1 MPVKELDVEL
11 TKRGLSKSVAK
22 DNKLLKLGLPTDKL
36 NMWRKMKVSELTQEL
51 KARGLK
57 VSGNKDDLLQ
67 RLGVPEGYGLTSFEK
82 RMKEHD
88 KKIKEHD
95 KKRKAMVKALGNALG
110 LPTGLQQKKQLSP
123 EDDPNHEQYTIKCCS
138 QARFGEEPS
147 GCITWIAA
155 SWNVGGART
164 VATFPACPMLHRL
177 KNIRMTIVLV
187 MMK

>member
-110 LPTGLQQKKQLSP
+110 CQQVCNKRSNYRQKMIQTTSSTLSSVAVKLVSARNLLDASLGSQPHGMLAVRELWQLSP
-123 EDDPNHEQYTIKCCS
+123 HAQCS
-138 QARFGEEPS
+138 
-147 GCITWIAA
+147 TD
-155 SWNVGGART
+155 
-164 VATFPACPMLHRL
+164 
-177 KNIRMTIVLV
+177 
-187 MMK
+187 